1 MQHFHCAYHP
11 QSCGLMERKNG
22 TTTQL
27 VKIMDAHFL
36 LWPKA
41 LLLVFSTSDPLPL
54 TNIICLPLRLL
65 QGDQ

>member
-22 TTTQL
+22 ITQL
-27 VKIMDAHFL
+27 VKIMDAHFS

-41 LLLVFSTSDPLPL
+41 LLLVSSTSDPLPL